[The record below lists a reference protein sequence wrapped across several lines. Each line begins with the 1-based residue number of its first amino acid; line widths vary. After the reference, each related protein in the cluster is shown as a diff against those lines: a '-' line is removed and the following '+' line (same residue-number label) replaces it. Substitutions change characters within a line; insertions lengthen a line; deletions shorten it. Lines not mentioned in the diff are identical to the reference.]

1 MPSPLPELS
10 VLAATHAC
18 GLQQHVIYVTYVIY
32 VARQTKTMQSKSNQF
47 DSNQFD
53 SMQCCCKPR
62 RYGAKKKLRGV
73 RSFYMG

>member
-10 VLAATHAC
+10 VLTATHAC
-18 GLQQHVIYVTYVIY
+18 GLQQHVIYVIYVIY

-47 DSNQFD
+47 DS
-53 SMQCCCKPR
+53 MQCKLQASPIWR
-62 RYGAKKKLRGV
+62 KKKLRGV